1 MQIVLS
7 RAYDVG
13 VSSMIFFTFY
23 IFDTYFDQSLVLF
36 ENVGIFGGSTR
47 ILEKSEFPPV
57 PSISRRNSRGPE
69 SYGRNYCRLLWI
81 LFNSTHVYV
90 VSIFIRA
97 RCQCFRN

>member
-7 RAYDVG
+7 RVYDVD

-36 ENVGIFGGSTR
+36 ENIGIFGGST
-47 ILEKSEFPPV
+47 EKSEFPPV

-69 SYGRNYCRLLWI
+69 SYGRSYCRLL
-81 LFNSTHVYV
+81 
-90 VSIFIRA
+90 
-97 RCQCFRN
+97 